1 MRTFDLWIEGG
12 TIFTLDQKNTV
23 YSEACVGIKDARI
36 AYLGEKPQE
45 GVSAKEVV
53 NARSQWI
60 FPGFINAHTHAAM
73 VYFRGFADDLPLKE
87 WLEQHIW
94 PLERKW
100 VTPDFIRNAVQLA
113 SLEMIRSGTTAFCDM
128 YFFQDEAAEILQ
140 RIGIRAFLGEGVIDF
155 PTPSAK
161 TPEKGMLH
169 TQQFIE
175 RWKNHP
181 TIHPIVAPHAPYS
194 CSEKTLKASRELA
207 DTYGVP
213 LQIHLAEECW
223 ERENFLK
230 EKGMTSVKY
239 LQSIGFLGPGVS
251 GAHANWLDA
260 DDIRI
265 LKEAGAGVAHNPES
279 NMKLATGFCPVPE
292 LLKAGIKVGL
302 GTDGAASN
310 NDLDM
315 VGEMRTAALL
325 HKISHRDPTAVTAEQ
340 VVRMAT
346 IGSASILGKENE
358 LGSIEIGKF
367 ADLIILSPASPH
379 LIPHYHPYSALVY
392 SAKSTDVETVI
403 VHGKILMKKREL
415 LTMDEEKTLAEAR
428 LFQHS
433 LSSTL

>member
-1 MRTFDLWIEGG
+1 
-12 TIFTLDQKNTV
+12 
-23 YSEACVGIKDARI
+23 
-36 AYLGEKPQE
+36 
-45 GVSAKEVV
+45 
-53 NARSQWI
+53 
-60 FPGFINAHTHAAM
+60 
-73 VYFRGFADDLPLKE
+73 
-87 WLEQHIW
+87 
-94 PLERKW
+94 
-100 VTPDFIRNAVQLA
+100 
-113 SLEMIRSGTTAFCDM
+113 
-128 YFFQDEAAEILQ
+128 
-140 RIGIRAFLGEGVIDF
+140 
-155 PTPSAK
+155 
-161 TPEKGMLH
+161 
-169 TQQFIE
+169 
-175 RWKNHP
+175 
-181 TIHPIVAPHAPYS
+181 
-194 CSEKTLKASRELA
+194 
-207 DTYGVP
+207 
-213 LQIHLAEECW
+213 
-223 ERENFLK
+223 
-230 EKGMTSVKY
+230 
-239 LQSIGFLGPGVS
+239 
-251 GAHANWLDA
+251 
-260 DDIRI
+260 
-265 LKEAGAGVAHNPES
+265 
-279 NMKLATGFCPVPE
+279 MKLATGFCPVPE

-415 LTMDEEKTLAEAR
+415 LTMDEEKILAEAR